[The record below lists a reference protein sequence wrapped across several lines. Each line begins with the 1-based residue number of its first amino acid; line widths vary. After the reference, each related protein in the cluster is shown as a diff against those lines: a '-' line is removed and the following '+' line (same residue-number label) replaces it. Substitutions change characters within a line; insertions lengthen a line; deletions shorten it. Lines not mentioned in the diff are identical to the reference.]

1 LREFLL
7 QYILPP
13 QQSVKAHAESV
24 GYRDYLDIGHEA
36 FAALDALNGVF
47 VYIKAGKL
55 ERIDELPLRESHIF
69 AQKGYILS
77 ADIVQPVFC
86 FVDEHKTASETFS
99 AYLTL
104 YSLVANMSIVVI

>member
-1 LREFLL
+1 MREFLL

-24 GYRDYLDIGHEA
+24 GYSDDLDIGHEA

-55 ERIDELPLRESHIF
+55 ERIGELTLRTAHIL
-69 AQKGYILS
+69 AQKGYIFS
-77 ADIVQPVFC
+77 EDIVQSVFC

-99 AYLTL
+99 ACQ
-104 YSLVANMSIVVI
+104 

>member
-24 GYRDYLDIGHEA
+24 GYSDDFDIGHEA

-55 ERIDELPLRESHIF
+55 ERIGELPLRESHILRRKATFFPQTLFSPSF
-69 AQKGYILS
+69 ALLMNIK
-77 ADIVQPVFC
+77 QPPRHSV
-86 FVDEHKTASETFS
+86 
-99 AYLTL
+99 L
-104 YSLVANMSIVVI
+104 I